1 MRGTQNQRA
10 LSSRTRDGA
19 HGRNRENHATLE
31 ESIEREG
38 RIQKEILNLYT
49 FVCVCV
55 CVCVFFLLSE
65 ACDGVVPVMR
75 ERGGE

>member
-1 MRGTQNQRA
+1 M
-10 LSSRTRDGA
+10 
-19 HGRNRENHATLE
+19 NHATLE

-38 RIQKEILNLYT
+38 RIQKEILSLYV
-49 FVCVCV
+49 FV
-55 CVCVFFLLSE
+55 CVCVFFLLFE